1 MLKRKMRKLNLS
13 TFSLTVYQRKRRLMT
28 TAVMSISKMKV
39 LTTMKKDWNR
49 ILKTT
54 DAVVKMKKNH
64 QKKVKIYCTIL
75 KDVEKGKNLSLPVK
89 SVIIPIILV

>member
-64 QKKVKIYCTIL
+64 QKNVKIYCIIL